1 MNAGDAAD
9 QVIRQVE
16 KMIKNHERASRD
28 FRFGKVKYHV
38 FHQERFGHFVRCHF
52 RSCFPSAWVQIVPNP
67 SHASNGANH
76 VDNLAKNSGRSHHQT
91 DCRRL
96 EYGAL
101 TKPFSFICEL
111 WPSCSVICMC
121 SVPEILHGGACLGDG
136 LNLVR
141 APPWHMQC
149 NYVEY

>member
-16 KMIKNHERASRD
+16 KMIKNHERALRD
-28 FRFGKVKYHV
+28 FRFGKVKV
-38 FHQERFGHFVRCHF
+38 SCFPPREVWSFVRCH
-52 RSCFPSAWVQIVPNP
+52 FPSAWVQIVPNP
-67 SHASNGANH
+67 NHASNRANH
-76 VDNLAKNSGRSHHQT
+76 VDNLAKNSGCSHHQR

-121 SVPEILHGGACLGDG
+121 FVPEILHGGACLGDG
-136 LNLVR
+136 LNLLR

-149 NYVEY
+149 TYVEQ